1 MSTSLRAV
9 IQGSAFFIGVAETV
23 RRVFFRGVV
32 QVILYSAEL
41 PIELNN
47 GNDGRGGRWFSSAK
61 VRKQIEATLRALKL
75 TRPKPFSGPVSLMI
89 TRMLGARQQKWDADS
104 YQRGNLKELIDALVV
119 CGWFVDD
126 GPKYIEEVRFK
137 QLDLKPRPVKSTTLI
152 EVMSN
157 E

>member
-1 MSTSLRAV
+1 M
-9 IQGSAFFIGVAETV
+9 
-23 RRVFFRGVV
+23 
-32 QVILYSAEL
+32 ILHSAEL

-61 VRKQIEATLRALKL
+61 VRTKIEALLRAEGH
-75 TRPKPFSGPVSLMI
+75 TMQQPISSGKVSILI
-89 TRMLGARQQKWDADS
+89 TRILGPRQQKWDADS

-126 GPKYIEEVRFK
+126 GPKFIEEVRFK
-137 QLDLKPRPVKSTTLI
+137 QLVKDPRPGKSTTLV
-152 EVMSN
+152 EVMSC

>member
-1 MSTSLRAV
+1 M
-9 IQGSAFFIGVAETV
+9 IIH
-23 RRVFFRGVV
+23 
-32 QVILYSAEL
+32 SAEL

-61 VRKQIEATLRALKL
+61 VRKEIEATLRFYGFAM
-75 TRPKPFSGPVSLMI
+75 PQPFSVPVCLMI
-89 TRMLGARQQKWDADS
+89 TRILGARQQKWDADS

-119 CGWFVDD
+119 CNWFVDD

-137 QLDLKPRPVKSTTLI
+137 QVDLKPRPGKSTTLI
-152 EVMSN
+152 EVMSC

>member
-1 MSTSLRAV
+1 M
-9 IQGSAFFIGVAETV
+9 
-23 RRVFFRGVV
+23 
-32 QVILYSAEL
+32 ILYSAEL

-61 VRKQIEATLRALKL
+61 VRTQIEALLRVQGH
-75 TRPKPFSGPVSLMI
+75 TMQRPISTGKVSLLV
-89 TRMLGARQQKWDADS
+89 TRILGPRQQKWDADS

-126 GPKYIEEVRFK
+126 GPKFIEEVRFK
-137 QLDLKPRPVKSTTLI
+137 QLVLNPRPNKSTTLI
-152 EVMSN
+152 EVMTC

>member
-1 MSTSLRAV
+1 M
-9 IQGSAFFIGVAETV
+9 
-23 RRVFFRGVV
+23 
-32 QVILYSAEL
+32 ILHSAEL

-61 VRKQIEATLRALKL
+61 VRTKIEALLRAEGH
-75 TRPKPFSGPVSLMI
+75 TMQQPISSGKVSILI
-89 TRMLGARQQKWDADS
+89 TRILGPRQQKWDADS

-126 GPKYIEEVRFK
+126 GPKFIDEVRFK
-137 QLDLKPRPVKSTTLI
+137 QLVNDPRPSKSTTLV
-152 EVMSN
+152 EVMSC

>member
-1 MSTSLRAV
+1 MNRLHA
-9 IQGSAFFIGVAETV
+9 
-23 RRVFFRGVV
+23 
-32 QVILYSAEL
+32 AEL

-61 VRKQIEATLRALKL
+61 VRQQIEATLRAEGYTLSMPVSFNK
-75 TRPKPFSGPVSLMI
+75 VSLMV
-89 TRMLGARQQKWDADS
+89 TRILGPRQQKWDADS

-137 QLDLKPRPVKSTTLI
+137 QLVLKPRPMRSTTLI
-152 EVMSN
+152 EVMTC

>member
-1 MSTSLRAV
+1 MKLH
-9 IQGSAFFIGVAETV
+9 
-23 RRVFFRGVV
+23 
-32 QVILYSAEL
+32 LAEL

-61 VRKQIEATLRALKL
+61 VRKQIEATLRA
-75 TRPKPFSGPVSLMI
+75 TGHTMAMPFFGKVSLMV
-89 TRMLGARQQKWDADS
+89 TRILGPRQQKWDADS

-137 QLDLKPRPVKSTTLI
+137 QLVLDPRPNKSTTMI
-152 EVMSN
+152 EVMSC

>member
-1 MSTSLRAV
+1 M
-9 IQGSAFFIGVAETV
+9 
-23 RRVFFRGVV
+23 
-32 QVILYSAEL
+32 ILHSAEL

-61 VRKQIEATLRALKL
+61 VRKEIEATLRFYGFA
-75 TRPKPFSGPVSLMI
+75 RQQPFSGRVSLMV
-89 TRMLGARQQKWDADS
+89 TRILGPRQQKWDADS

-126 GPKYIEEVRFK
+126 GPTYIEEVRFK
-137 QLDLKPRPVKSTTLI
+137 QLDLKPRPGKSTTLI
-152 EVMSN
+152 EVMTC